1 MSAIR
6 HLILD
11 PKISRHAGDR
21 SWERDVDWETVK
33 HVGLHGTSSVSNSD
47 PKSLVTEKRDP
58 KNLDHHIQIVTDR
71 PATKIITVIRDTSRP
86 MKDVVLS
93 QQQNAA
99 AAQAGVESKQ
109 RSARNKKA
117 QLEKKHKRNPPKD
130 KK

>member
-1 MSAIR
+1 MARTKQTASKSTGGHSETMPTAST
-6 HLILD
+6 LQ
-11 PKISRHAGDR
+11 KINKWVQS
-21 SWERDVDWETVK
+21 TK
-33 HVGLHGTSSVSNSD
+33 HES
-47 PKSLVTEKRDP
+47 KR
-58 KNLDHHIQIVTDR
+58 KHTLSQFQYLMQCNHIQIVTDR